1 MRLPRILEFS
11 DEESV
16 TTRFLG
22 VNYSDASSEEELT
35 DAENLSTRAFPLIAP
50 RRARQLVHKL
60 TAPQGMIAH
69 EKLFFID
76 DGNLYWGGVK
86 IEGASVSQGEK
97 TLAAIG
103 AYIAIFPD
111 KVLFNTQTLSLEP
124 MENRVQTQG
133 NATVS
138 LCADAGGGAFS
149 AVPISSDAAPQEPAD
164 GALWIDTSDSV
175 SVLKKWSSQSGMWI
189 AVTQT
194 YVKIA
199 AAGIGAGFS
208 QYDGVTIEGAGAL
221 DGDYSLEGCKKDFI
235 VVTALIDAPYQTEGA
250 VTVARRVP
258 DLSLVLG
265 FENRLWGCSADGHTI
280 YASKLG
286 DAKNW
291 NCFMGLASDS
301 YAMTIGAP
309 GPFTGCASH
318 MGSVLFLKR
327 DALFR
332 IYGTKPSNFQLNVL
346 TARGA
351 SKGSRKSCA
360 VLNETLYYL
369 SDEGPLCCDGG
380 LPAPFSRALSALRLK
395 NGCAAAH
402 MGRWYLSCED
412 ANGDWQLFVYDEG
425 LGLWQREDN
434 THARC
439 FASCGEGLYFIDDD
453 KNLVLIGGESPYQF
467 PDTAAE
473 QTVAWRARTGQI
485 GLCDTKHQ
493 RVRRVCVRGQLM
505 RGSSLRVYARFDA
518 DEDWKLVSS
527 HSHTGLFTAS
537 IPIRSRRAQTLTLEF
552 RGTNDA
558 RIYAVSRIRDRE
570 SERGGA

>member
-76 DGNLYWGGVK
+76 DGDLYWGGVK
-86 IEGASVSQGEK
+86 VEGASVSQGEK

-124 MENRVQTQG
+124 MENRVQTQEK
-133 NATVS
+133 ATVS

-149 AVPISSDAAPQEPAD
+149 AVPVSSDAAPQEPAD

-175 SVLKKWSSQSGMWI
+175 SVLKKWSAQSGMW
-189 AVTQT
+189 ASVTQT

-208 QYDGVTIEGAGAL
+208 QYDGVTIEGAGTL

-291 NCFMGLASDS
+291 NCFMKPYPL
-301 YAMTIGAP
+301 TI
-309 GPFTGCASH
+309 
-318 MGSVLFLKR
+318 R
-327 DALFR
+327 
-332 IYGTKPSNFQLNVL
+332 N
-346 TARGA
+346 
-351 SKGSRKSCA
+351 
-360 VLNETLYYL
+360 
-369 SDEGPLCCDGG
+369 
-380 LPAPFSRALSALRLK
+380 
-395 NGCAAAH
+395 
-402 MGRWYLSCED
+402 
-412 ANGDWQLFVYDEG
+412 
-425 LGLWQREDN
+425 
-434 THARC
+434 
-439 FASCGEGLYFIDDD
+439 
-453 KNLVLIGGESPYQF
+453 
-467 PDTAAE
+467 
-473 QTVAWRARTGQI
+473 
-485 GLCDTKHQ
+485 
-493 RVRRVCVRGQLM
+493 
-505 RGSSLRVYARFDA
+505 
-518 DEDWKLVSS
+518 
-527 HSHTGLFTAS
+527 
-537 IPIRSRRAQTLTLEF
+537 
-552 RGTNDA
+552 
-558 RIYAVSRIRDRE
+558 
-570 SERGGA
+570 

>member
-60 TAPQGMIAH
+60 TDPQGMIAH

-86 IEGASVSQGEK
+86 VEGASVSQGEK
-97 TLAAIG
+97 MLAAIG

-124 MENRVQTQG
+124 MENRVQTQEK
-133 NATVS
+133 ATVS

-149 AVPISSDAAPQEPAD
+149 AVPVSSGAAPQEPSD

-175 SVLKKWSSQSGMWI
+175 SVLKKWSAQSGMWA

-208 QYDGVTIEGAGAL
+208 QHDGVTIEGAGTL
-221 DGDYSLEGCKKDFI
+221 DGDYSLEGCGKDFI
-235 VVTALIDAPYQTEGA
+235 VVTALINAPCQTEGT

-309 GPFTGCASH
+309 GPFTGCSSH
-318 MGSVLFLKR
+318 M
-327 DALFR
+327 
-332 IYGTKPSNFQLNVL
+332 
-346 TARGA
+346 
-351 SKGSRKSCA
+351 
-360 VLNETLYYL
+360 
-369 SDEGPLCCDGG
+369 
-380 LPAPFSRALSALRLK
+380 
-395 NGCAAAH
+395 
-402 MGRWYLSCED
+402 
-412 ANGDWQLFVYDEG
+412 
-425 LGLWQREDN
+425 
-434 THARC
+434 
-439 FASCGEGLYFIDDD
+439 
-453 KNLVLIGGESPYQF
+453 
-467 PDTAAE
+467 
-473 QTVAWRARTGQI
+473 
-485 GLCDTKHQ
+485 
-493 RVRRVCVRGQLM
+493 
-505 RGSSLRVYARFDA
+505 
-518 DEDWKLVSS
+518 
-527 HSHTGLFTAS
+527 
-537 IPIRSRRAQTLTLEF
+537 
-552 RGTNDA
+552 
-558 RIYAVSRIRDRE
+558 
-570 SERGGA
+570 